1 MHNLRVIMPRAGH
14 RRRFAFL
21 LVLLAVSALG
31 VLGFLIPVSGEEAE
45 AVPRVASGE
54 EQYAFPVRSA
64 RARRQRLVH
73 WVHAGG
79 YVRPLRTLVMTSRVS
94 GTIRSVRVHEGMVVS
109 LGDTLV
115 LLEDVEYRLALERA
129 RVGLLGAQI
138 EYRTLATTPFMTQGD
153 SLRQA
158 EEASRAGQ
166 RLRDLAVRHGEG
178 KTDEREYLREMRELS
193 ATLAYA
199 TLRREDVLAH
209 RSGLAIAQ
217 EMVERARRDLEA
229 TVVTAPFAGEVAD
242 CALTACGG
250 VVPGQRLLTLLD
262 LSRPVVEAE
271 VLEHDIPTLRTG
283 MAARVS
289 IVSRGGEELSGTLCA
304 LNPLTDPVSGT
315 YRVTVAME
323 AELPANLRP
332 GMIVSV
338 RIATAIERESVVVP
352 QEAVVHR
359 EGKPV
364 VFVVE
369 NDRAVWRYVVPGPS
383 NGEQIGI
390 VEGVRA
396 GEQVITDGQFVLA
409 HDARVSVRE

>member
-1 MHNLRVIMPRAGH
+1 MHNLRVIMSRAAS
-14 RRRFAFL
+14 RRRSVIILASL
-21 LVLLAVSALG
+21 AALVLG
-31 VLGFLIPVSGEEAE
+31 ILGFLIPVSGEEAE
-45 AVPRVASGE
+45 AVPRAAPGE

-64 RARRQRLVH
+64 RARRQRLVQ
-73 WVHAGG
+73 WVHAAGN
-79 YVRPLRTLVMTSRVS
+79 VRPLRTLVMISRIP
-94 GTIRSVRVHEGMVVS
+94 GIIRSVHVREGMAVCR
-109 LGDTLV
+109 GDTLV
-115 LLEDVEYRLALERA
+115 LLEDVEYKLALERA

-158 EEASRAGQ
+158 EEARRAMQ
-166 RLRDLAVRHGEG
+166 RLRDLAVRFDEG
-178 KTDEREYLREMRELS
+178 RTDEREYLREEREQS
-193 ATLAYA
+193 AALAYA

-271 VLEHDIPTLRTG
+271 VLEHDIPKLRTG
-283 MAARVS
+283 LAARAS
-289 IVSRGGEELSGTLCA
+289 IVSCGGDELSGTVTA

-315 YRVTVAME
+315 YRVTVTVDDTP
-323 AELPANLRP
+323 PAILRP

-338 RIATAIERESVVVP
+338 RIATAIEPESVVVP
-352 QEAVVHR
+352 QVAVIRR
-359 EGKPV
+359 EGRPV
-364 VFVVE
+364 IFVVE

-383 NGEQIGI
+383 NGEQITILEGI
-390 VEGVRA
+390 HA
-396 GEQVITDGQFVLA
+396 GEQVITDGHFVLA
-409 HDARVSVRE
+409 HDARVTVRE

>member
-1 MHNLRVIMPRAGH
+1 MHNLRVVMSHATHG
-14 RRRFAFL
+14 RRSAIILASLAAVAF
-21 LVLLAVSALG
+21 G
-31 VLGFLIPVSGEEAE
+31 VLGFLIPVSGEESE
-45 AVPRVASGE
+45 AVPRAAAGE

-64 RARRQRLVH
+64 RARRQRLIH

-79 YVRPLRTLVMTSRVS
+79 NARPLRTLLMLSRIP
-94 GTIRSVRVHEGMVVS
+94 GTIRSVHVREGMVVRR
-109 LGDTLV
+109 GDTLV
-115 LLEDVEYRLALERA
+115 LLEDVEYKLALERA

-158 EEASRAGQ
+158 EEARRAGQ
-166 RLRDLAVRHGEG
+166 RLRDLAVRYGEG
-178 KTDEREYLREMRELS
+178 MTDEREYLREEREQS
-193 ATLAYA
+193 AALAYA

-271 VLEHDIPTLRTG
+271 VLEHDIPKIRTG
-283 MAARVS
+283 LDARVS
-289 IVSRGGEELSGTLCA
+289 IVSLGGDELSGTVTS
-304 LNPLTDPVSGT
+304 LNALTDPVSGT
-315 YRVTVAME
+315 YRVTVTVDDT
-323 AELPANLRP
+323 PAAILRP

-338 RIATAIERESVVVP
+338 RIATAIEPETVVVP
-352 QEAVVHR
+352 QEAVIHR

-364 VFVVE
+364 VFVVQ
-369 NDRAVWRYVVPGPS
+369 NDRAQWRYVVPGPS
-383 NGEQIGI
+383 NGEQVAIL
-390 VEGVRA
+390 EGVHA
-396 GEQVITDGQFVLA
+396 GEEVITDGHFVLA
-409 HDARVSVRE
+409 HDARVTVRE

>member
-1 MHNLRVIMPRAGH
+1 MHNLRVIMSRARD
-14 RRRFAFL
+14 RRRSAIIL
-21 LVLLAVSALG
+21 ALLAASAFG

-79 YVRPLRTLVMTSRVS
+79 YVRPLRTLVMISRIS
-94 GTIRSVRVHEGMVVS
+94 GTIRSVHVREGMVVRR
-109 LGDTLV
+109 GDTLV

-158 EEASRAGQ
+158 EEARTAGR

-178 KTDEREYLREMRELS
+178 KTDEREYLREEREQS
-193 ATLAYA
+193 AALAYA

-229 TVVTAPFAGEVAD
+229 TIVTAPFAGEVAD

-271 VLEHDIPTLRTG
+271 VLEHDIPKLRPG
-283 MAARVS
+283 LAARVS
-289 IVSRGGEELSGTLCA
+289 IVSRGGDELSGTVNA

-315 YRVTVAME
+315 YRVTVTME
-323 AELPANLRP
+323 EKPAAVLRP

-338 RIATAIERESVVVP
+338 RIATAVEPESVVVP

-364 VFVVE
+364 VFVVQ

-383 NGEQIGI
+383 NGEQIAI

-409 HDARVSVRE
+409 HDARVTVNE

>member
-1 MHNLRVIMPRAGH
+1 MHNLRVIMSRAGD
-14 RRRFAFL
+14 RRRFAFIL
-21 LVLLAVSALG
+21 ALLAVSAFG

-94 GTIRSVRVHEGMVVS
+94 GTIRSVQVHEGMVVS
-109 LGDTLV
+109 RGDTLV

-166 RLRDLAVRHGEG
+166 RLRDLAARHSEG
-178 KTDEREYLREMRELS
+178 KTDEREYLREMREQS

-217 EMVERARRDLEA
+217 EMVERARRDLES

-262 LSRPVVEAE
+262 LSRQVVEAE
-271 VLEHDIPTLRTG
+271 VLEHDIPKLRTG

-315 YRVTVAME
+315 YRVTVTME
-323 AELPANLRP
+323 EEPPAVLRP

-338 RIATAIERESVVVP
+338 RIATAVEPESVVIP

-383 NGEQIGI
+383 NGEQIAI

-396 GEQVITDGQFVLA
+396 GEEVVTEGQFVLA
-409 HDARVSVRE
+409 HDARVTVRE